1 MAIKDNLEL
10 IRENIARA
18 CQRAKRDPSQV
29 RLLAVC
35 KDQGPE
41 KIRQVLELGIT
52 LLGENKSQEA
62 EAHMRHFPGRQDIE
76 WHFIGRL
83 QKNKINK
90 ILTLFRLIE
99 SVDGVKTLEHIH
111 KRVDDPVEAFIE
123 VNIGE
128 EKSKSGFTIEGLK
141 KAIAYIA
148 NLNKVKVS
156 GLMAV
161 PPYFEDAEKSRPY
174 FARLRELQGD
184 INRMA
189 IANMK
194 IAHLSMG
201 MSHDYEVAVEEG
213 ATLVRIG
220 TALFGRRK
228 A

>member
-1 MAIKDNLEL
+1 
-10 IRENIARA
+10 
-18 CQRAKRDPSQV
+18 
-29 RLLAVC
+29 
-35 KDQGPE
+35 
-41 KIRQVLELGIT
+41 
-52 LLGENKSQEA
+52 
-62 EAHMRHFPGRQDIE
+62 MRHFPGWQDIE

-111 KRVDDPVEAFIE
+111 KRVDDPVEVFIE

-128 EKSKSGFTIEGLK
+128 EKSKSGFTIDGLK
-141 KAIAYIA
+141 KAIPYIA
-148 NLNKVKVS
+148 NLNKVNVS

-228 A
+228 P

>member
-10 IRENIARA
+10 IRENIAKA
-18 CQRAKRDPSQV
+18 CQRVKRDPRQV
-29 RLLAVC
+29 RVLAVC

-41 KIRQVLELGIT
+41 KISQVLELGIR
-52 LLGENKSQEA
+52 LLGENKNQEA
-62 EAHMRHFPGRQDIE
+62 EAHMRHFPGPDIE

-111 KRVDDPVEAFIE
+111 KRVDDPVDVFIE

-128 EKSKSGFTIEGLK
+128 EKSKSGFTIDGLK
-141 KAIAYIA
+141 KAISYIA
-148 NLNKVKVS
+148 NLNKVNVS

-161 PPYFEDAEKSRPY
+161 PPYFEDAEKARPY
-174 FARLRELQGD
+174 FARLRELKGD

-228 A
+228 P

>member
-1 MAIKDNLEL
+1 MAIRENLEL
-10 IRENIARA
+10 IRENIANACARA
-18 CQRAKRDPSQV
+18 RRNPGTV
-29 RLLAVC
+29 HILAVC

-41 KIRQVLELGIT
+41 KIRQVLDLGIR

-62 EAHMRHFPGRQDIE
+62 EAHMRHLPGQGIE
-76 WHFIGRL
+76 WHFIGKL

-111 KRVDDPVEAFIE
+111 KRVDDPVEVFIE

-128 EKSKSGFTIEGLK
+128 EKSKSGFTIEGLT
-141 KAIAYIA
+141 KAIPYIA
-148 NLNKVKVS
+148 NLSKVNVT

-161 PPYFEDAEKSRPY
+161 PPYFEDAEKVRPY
-174 FARLRELQGD
+174 FARMRELQGT
-184 INRMA
+184 IQGMG

-228 A
+228 P

>member
-1 MAIKDNLEL
+1 MAIKENLEL
-10 IRENIARA
+10 ITENIGKA
-18 CQRAKRDPSQV
+18 CRRSGRDPRQV
-29 RLLAVC
+29 RIMAVC

-41 KIRQVLELGIT
+41 KIRQVLDLGIR
-52 LLGENKSQEA
+52 LLGENKSQEG
-62 EAHMRHFPGRQDIE
+62 EAHMRHFPGPEIE

-90 ILTLFRLIE
+90 ILGLFRLIE

-111 KRVDDPVEAFIE
+111 KRVDEPVEAFIE
-123 VNIGE
+123 VNIGD

-141 KAIAYIA
+141 KAIPYIA
-148 NLNKVKVS
+148 NLNKVIVS

-161 PPYFEDAEKSRPY
+161 PPYFEDADKVRPY
-174 FARLRELQGD
+174 FVRLRELQAD

-189 IANMK
+189 IANLK
-194 IAHLSMG
+194 VAHLSMG

-228 A
+228 P

>member
-18 CQRAKRDPSQV
+18 CQRAKRDPRQV

-41 KIRQVLELGIT
+41 KIRQVLELGIQ

-62 EAHMRHFPGRQDIE
+62 EAHMRHFPGQDIE

-111 KRVDDPVEAFIE
+111 KRVDEPVEAFIE

-148 NLNKVKVS
+148 NLNKVNVS

-201 MSHDYEVAVEEG
+201 M
-213 ATLVRIG
+213 G

>member
-1 MAIKDNLEL
+1 MGIPENLEL
-10 IRENIARA
+10 IKGNIEKA
-18 CQRAKRDPSQV
+18 CRRSQRDPRQV
-29 RLLAVC
+29 RILAVC

-41 KIRQVLELGIT
+41 RIRRVLDLGIR

-62 EAHMRHFPGRQDIE
+62 EAHMRHFPGETIE

-90 ILTLFRLIE
+90 ILNTFRLIE
-99 SVDGVKTLEHIH
+99 SVDGVKSLEHIH
-111 KRVDDPVEAFIE
+111 KRVDQPVEVFIE

-128 EKSKSGFTIEGLK
+128 EKEKSGFTGEGLK
-141 KAIAYIA
+141 KAIPYIA
-148 NLNKVKVS
+148 SLSKVAVT

-161 PPYFEDAEKSRPY
+161 PPYFEDVEKVRPY
-174 FARLRELQGD
+174 FVQLRKLRDD

-194 IAHLSMG
+194 LAHLSMG
-201 MSHDYEVAVEEG
+201 MSHDYEAAVEEG

-228 A
+228 P

>member
-10 IRENIARA
+10 IRENIAKACLRA
-18 CQRAKRDPSQV
+18 RRDPRQV

-41 KIRQVLELGIT
+41 KIGQLLDLGVR
-52 LLGENKSQEA
+52 LLGENKTQEA
-62 EAHMRHFPGRQDIE
+62 EAHLRHFAGQRIE
-76 WHFIGRL
+76 WHFIGKL

-90 ILTLFRLIE
+90 ILNLFRLIE

-111 KRVDDPVEAFIE
+111 KRVDDPVEVFIE
-123 VNIGE
+123 VNIGD

-141 KAIAYIA
+141 KAIPYIA
-148 NLNKVKVS
+148 NLNKVNVT
-156 GLMAV
+156 GLMAL
-161 PPYFEDAEKSRPY
+161 PPYFEDADKVRPY
-174 FARLRELQGD
+174 FARLRGLRDD
-184 INRMA
+184 INLMA

-228 A
+228 P